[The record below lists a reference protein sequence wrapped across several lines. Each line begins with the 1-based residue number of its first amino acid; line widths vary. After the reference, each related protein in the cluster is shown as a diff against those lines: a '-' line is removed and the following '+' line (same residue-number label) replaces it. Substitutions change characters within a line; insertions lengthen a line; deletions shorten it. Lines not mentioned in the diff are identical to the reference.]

1 MSLMQKSKKIMGLL
15 LVMLMM
21 VSLMTP
27 ISVFAAPGEFQDGNV
42 ERVVGAGNIK
52 GYLGQAVKAANDKL
66 GFGDESQAD
75 DHLYVDIKGI
85 PTPLA
90 KVDTDGV
97 MEIDMETWKAAKADN
112 ITKTMKTFVDCLDA
126 TPASDDAVKEFM
138 QTFEDTDRS
147 VSSVMLPMVFRET
160 KANIYEA
167 YKIVEPFLDVLNIV
181 LGVGCVALILLLMFS
196 TVMDLAYI
204 GLPVWREAQEAK
216 NGAKK
221 HPFGVSYEALRTV
234 EETEK
239 NLGGGDGEYK
249 NAYLLYFKR
258 RALTYIILAICIMYL
273 ICGGLS
279 GIIAFVLS
287 LTGGIV

>member
-1 MSLMQKSKKIMGLL
+1 MSLMQKSKKVMGLL

-21 VSLMTP
+21 VSLTTP
-27 ISVFAAPGEFQDGNV
+27 ISVFADPGQFLDGNT

-66 GFGDESQAD
+66 GFEKESKAD
-75 DHLYVDIKGI
+75 DHLYVDIKGVA
-85 PTPLA
+85 TPLA
-90 KVDTDGV
+90 KVDTEGV
-97 MEIDMETWKAAKADN
+97 MVIDMETWKAAKSDN

-126 TPASDDAVKEFM
+126 TAASDDAVKEFM

-181 LGVGCVALILLLMFS
+181 LGVGCVALILLLLFS

-279 GIIAFVLS
+279 GIISFVLS

>member
-1 MSLMQKSKKIMGLL
+1 MSLMQRSKKVVGLF

-21 VSLMTP
+21 VSLVAP
-27 ISVFAAPGEFQDGNV
+27 VSVFAEAGKFTVTEEVTGS
-42 ERVVGAGNIK
+42 GNI
-52 GYLGQAVKAANDKL
+52 GTYLDDAIIAANKDL
-66 GFGDESQAD
+66 GFDTD
-75 DHLYVDIKGI
+75 DGSINDILYVNIKGI
-85 PTPLA
+85 PTALA
-90 KVDTDGV
+90 KVEEATLT
-97 MEIDMETWKAAKADN
+97 IDMETWKTAKPDD
-112 ITKTMKTFVDCLDA
+112 ITKAMKTFVDCLDD
-126 TPASDDAVKEFM
+126 TPASDDAIKEFM

-167 YKIVEPFLDVLNIV
+167 YKIVEPFLDVLNVV
-181 LGVGCVALILLLMFS
+181 LGVGCVALILLLLFS

-287 LTGGIV
+287 LTGGMV

>member
-1 MSLMQKSKKIMGLL
+1 MSLIQKSKRVMGLF
-15 LVMLMM
+15 LVMLM
-21 VSLMTP
+21 VVCLMTP
-27 ISVFAAPGEFQDGNV
+27 VSVFAAPGDFQEGCT
-42 ERVVGAGNIK
+42 EQVVGAGNIK
-52 GYLGQAVKAANDKL
+52 AYLGLAVKNANAKL
-66 GFGDESQAD
+66 GFDDESNSTS
-75 DHLYVDIKGI
+75 HLYVNIKGV
-85 PTPLA
+85 PTELA
-90 KVDTDGV
+90 KVEEAT
-97 MEIDMETWKAAKADN
+97 MTIDMETWKAAKSDD

-126 TPASDDAVKEFM
+126 TAASDDAVKEFM
-138 QTFEDTDRS
+138 QAFEDTDRS

-167 YKIVEPFLDVLNIV
+167 YKIVEPFLDVLNVV